1 MEFLSKLSL
10 FELDSEAALA
20 RRSYVDIHTRILD
33 FEESSQIKLKNL
45 QLFNSFPIVKLL
57 EYPSKQLQLLNLKV
71 GKTKDENVLMFL
83 GMVLKSF
90 GRLILVI
97 VGRSVNLSL

>member
-57 EYPSKQLQLLNLKV
+57 EYPSKQLL
-71 GKTKDENVLMFL
+71 
-83 GMVLKSF
+83 LKS
-90 GRLILVI
+90 RENI
-97 VGRSVNLSL
+97 